1 MLSKISAAWQW
12 TVCRRIGLFAAD
24 QLTESPLSAFSDNR
38 SPPTPPNVAP
48 HDIWIKF
55 LVRRFEVIKYYSR
68 DQVRDR
74 NVFKNNSS
82 ANIWWYIFFFQLCF
96 AVVLLEVVVLVSHSV
111 LGKRTYY
118 FSERILSIISR
129 NAKNTI
135 VQRNYEKKSTIY
147 LNPFTPSCD
156 QDRIPPYNINTI
168 SII

>member
-24 QLTESPLSAFSDNR
+24 QLTESPLAAFSDNR

-74 NVFKNNSS
+74 NVLKTTP
-82 ANIWWYIFFFQLCF
+82 AQIYGDIFFST
-96 AVVLLEVVVLVSHSV
+96 LLFCGLIGGCGASIGVFVSHSV
-111 LGKRTYY
+111 LGKSTYY
-118 FSERILSIISR
+118 FS
-129 NAKNTI
+129 
-135 VQRNYEKKSTIY
+135 
-147 LNPFTPSCD
+147 
-156 QDRIPPYNINTI
+156 
-168 SII
+168 

>member
-1 MLSKISAAWQW
+1 M
-12 TVCRRIGLFAAD
+12 
-24 QLTESPLSAFSDNR
+24 
-38 SPPTPPNVAP
+38 
-48 HDIWIKF
+48 
-55 LVRRFEVIKYYSR
+55 VIY
-68 DQVRDR
+68 
-74 NVFKNNSS
+74 
-82 ANIWWYIFFFQLCF
+82 FFFQLCF
-96 AVVLLEVVVLVSHSV
+96 VVVLLEVVVLVSHSV

-156 QDRIPPYNINTI
+156 QDRISPYNINTI